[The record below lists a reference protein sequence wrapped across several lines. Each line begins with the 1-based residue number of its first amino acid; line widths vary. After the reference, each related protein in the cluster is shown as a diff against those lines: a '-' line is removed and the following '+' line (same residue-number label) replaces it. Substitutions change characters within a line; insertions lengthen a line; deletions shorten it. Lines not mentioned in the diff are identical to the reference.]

1 MIAIHPRHIGL
12 EDIASLHVRRWLE
25 LTFADRHGTCSLDHV
40 LAFTQDHPGHEP
52 DATLADQWDLWEC
65 CLELAGSYAIAKPR

>member
-1 MIAIHPRHIGL
+1 MNTIDARHVGL

-25 LTFADRHGTCSLDHV
+25 LTFACRGGACSLENV
-40 LAFTQDHPGHEP
+40 LANTQDHPGHDC

-65 CLELAGSYAIAKPR
+65 CLEIAGGYATAKPR